1 MATLEERIQ
10 NLTQDINPS
19 SGRMSD
25 EEVRRIRQN
34 DPMAARFGS
43 ADTGFYTDQP
53 KDFTNEEKVY
63 NTLVELQRNAQTP
76 EESEKLLQMISQRNK
91 TLLNGVPDPMM
102 SGVDTNPMQPLV
114 EMGFGE
120 QVDII
125 LGNPADSDI
134 SRQAQQQII
143 NEMGTGMDIDSFLME
158 VNNLAPKGAMTNIDA
173 EGMQRLM
180 SAGRDGDTAIG
191 HLTEGEVVIPAP
203 VLEANPQA
211 ANMLEQ
217 TMTQMGIDPRTRV
230 VDSTGE
236 IGGIASINPET
247 GFQEFGFLSDVWKKA
262 KKVVKAVAPI
272 AVNFIPGVGPLAK
285 AALTAGIGK
294 ASGLSTK
301 EALLGG
307 ALSYGGS
314 KLFGGTPAAGSAGKA
329 STGNIFSR
337 VGEYIMPGKDGIGLL
352 GNLGKS
358 ASGAYEYVMP
368 GKDNVGLFGNV
379 KSGIGSLF
387 GGGQQPTLEEIGA
400 TDPSTQ
406 VRIDRLRSEGMSDG
420 QIMQNLQASGM
431 VPQTGENFLSS
442 LMGPTQGSVSDYDP
456 TTGRGQSRL
465 GLIEDFIKGGSKK
478 ATESIFGG
486 GDDTSSGGMGM
497 MGKLGIAGLAGLI
510 GKLAYEEA
518 KDQKGVPLTPL
529 TQMDQ
534 LGRYNIEAEIAR
546 RTGAEAPSRVE
557 FGLNPE
563 GMPALSGGRPT
574 VAEGMVYQ
582 PPEKRMMAQGGIM
595 NLNGGGSTGF
605 AERMEVA
612 DKLIDSLIPT
622 RKETGAAIN
631 EDERNL
637 LNRYSIDRAVEAV
650 PFVPNFIENLVQSD
664 KYKDFESATMDFITP
679 ALRHESGAAIT
690 YDEINAMKKSLIP
703 MPGDREEVIEA
714 KSMARKNIINK
725 MRSMNSDTQEP
736 NKTKVFAPQRR
747 YDGGIMNL
755 NMGGMPR
762 YNYGGGVQ
770 YFNQGGAVAMA
781 EGGDMDATINIEN
794 FPVKDGQ
801 IDGPGTETSDDI
813 PAMLSDGEF
822 VMTAKAVK
830 GAGAFN
836 INDNN
841 GILTLTPNG
850 DPSRDSGTRVMYKLM
865 EHFGK
870 VA

>member
-10 NLTQDINPS
+10 NLTQDIRPTM
-19 SGRMSD
+19 GAGVMSD
-25 EEVRRIRQN
+25 RE
-34 DPMAARFGS
+34 
-43 ADTGFYTDQP
+43 ADM
-53 KDFTNEEKVY
+53 VM
-63 NTLVELQRNAQTP
+63 NAMP
-76 EESEKLLQMISQRNK
+76 S
-91 TLLNGVPDPMM
+91 
-102 SGVDTNPMQPLV
+102 NPMQPLV

-285 AALTAGIGK
+285 QLLPQESGK

-301 EALLGG
+301 DALLGG

-387 GGGQQPTLEEIGA
+387 GGGQQPT
-400 TDPSTQ
+400 S
-406 VRIDRLRSEGMSDG
+406 DRNRK
-420 QIMQNLQASGM
+420 
-431 VPQTGENFLSS
+431 
-442 LMGPTQGSVSDYDP
+442 YDP
-456 TTGRGQSRL
+456 
-465 GLIEDFIKGGSKK
+465 
-478 ATESIFGG
+478 
-486 GDDTSSGGMGM
+486 
-497 MGKLGIAGLAGLI
+497 
-510 GKLAYEEA
+510 
-518 KDQKGVPLTPL
+518 V
-529 TQMDQ
+529 
-534 LGRYNIEAEIAR
+534 N
-546 RTGAEAPSRVE
+546 
-557 FGLNPE
+557 
-563 GMPALSGGRPT
+563 
-574 VAEGMVYQ
+574 
-582 PPEKRMMAQGGIM
+582 
-595 NLNGGGSTGF
+595 
-605 AERMEVA
+605 
-612 DKLIDSLIPT
+612 
-622 RKETGAAIN
+622 
-631 EDERNL
+631 
-637 LNRYSIDRAVEAV
+637 
-650 PFVPNFIENLVQSD
+650 
-664 KYKDFESATMDFITP
+664 
-679 ALRHESGAAIT
+679 
-690 YDEINAMKKSLIP
+690 
-703 MPGDREEVIEA
+703 
-714 KSMARKNIINK
+714 
-725 MRSMNSDTQEP
+725 
-736 NKTKVFAPQRR
+736 
-747 YDGGIMNL
+747 
-755 NMGGMPR
+755 
-762 YNYGGGVQ
+762 
-770 YFNQGGAVAMA
+770 
-781 EGGDMDATINIEN
+781 
-794 FPVKDGQ
+794 
-801 IDGPGTETSDDI
+801 
-813 PAMLSDGEF
+813 
-822 VMTAKAVK
+822 
-830 GAGAFN
+830 
-836 INDNN
+836 
-841 GILTLTPNG
+841 
-850 DPSRDSGTRVMYKLM
+850 TRV
-865 EHFGK
+865 
-870 VA
+870 

>member
-10 NLTQDINPS
+10 NLTQDINPMGAMSDMDRKIAMNAMPRQQSATIMDMVGKTNGDISNREMEMFRNAMPTNSLAPSVSTLDQKRLEQAFKEIQSLAGVLTNKEQDMLSQANDPITLLTTLRDIKQNLRS
-19 SGRMSD
+19 SGRLMSD
-25 EEVRRIRQN
+25 
-34 DPMAARFGS
+34 
-43 ADTGFYTDQP
+43 TD
-53 KDFTNEEKVY
+53 KEIAM
-63 NTLVELQRNAQTP
+63 NAMP
-76 EESEKLLQMISQRNK
+76 S
-91 TLLNGVPDPMM
+91 
-102 SGVDTNPMQPLV
+102 NPMQPLV

-158 VNNLAPKGAMTNIDA
+158 VNNLAPKGAMSNIDA
-173 EGMQRLM
+173 EVMQRLM

-301 EALLGG
+301 DALLGG

-387 GGGQQPTLEEIGA
+387 GGGQQLPEIEALPDGSYSVDGKIMGYSEMIDA
-400 TDPSTQ
+400 GLMDRSGNL
-406 VRIDRLRSEGMSDG
+406 VRSPYANLSNNEG
-420 QIMQNLQASGM
+420 
-431 VPQTGENFLSS
+431 NFLSS
-442 LMGPTQGSVSDYDP
+442 LMGPSQGSVLDYDP
-456 TTGRGQSRL
+456 ATGSGQSRL

-518 KDQKGVPLTPL
+518 KNQKGVPLTPL

-534 LGRYNIEAEIAR
+534 LGRYNIAAEMAR
-546 RTGAEAPSRVE
+546 QAGEGSPSRVE
-557 FGLNPE
+557 YGLNPE
-563 GMPALSGGRPT
+563 GMPALSGGSP
-574 VAEGMVYQ
+574 
-582 PPEKRMMAQGGIM
+582 RM
-595 NLNGGGSTGF
+595 
-605 AERMEVA
+605 
-612 DKLIDSLIPT
+612 
-622 RKETGAAIN
+622 AA
-631 EDERNL
+631 
-637 LNRYSIDRAVEAV
+637 Y
-650 PFVPNFIENLVQSD
+650 
-664 KYKDFESATMDFITP
+664 
-679 ALRHESGAAIT
+679 
-690 YDEINAMKKSLIP
+690 
-703 MPGDREEVIEA
+703 
-714 KSMARKNIINK
+714 
-725 MRSMNSDTQEP
+725 
-736 NKTKVFAPQRR
+736 
-747 YDGGIMNL
+747 GGIMNL

-770 YFNQGGAVAMA
+770 YFNQGGTVAMA
-781 EGGDMDATINIEN
+781 EGGDMDATINIEE
-794 FPVKDGQ
+794 FPAKDGQ
-801 IDGPGTETSDDI
+801 IDGPGTEVSDDI

-830 GAGAFN
+830 GAGSFN

>member
-1 MATLEERIQ
+1 MATLEERLQ
-10 NLTQDINPS
+10 NLTQDINPM
-19 SGRMSD
+19 GAMSD
-25 EEVRRIRQN
+25 MDREIDMNAMPRQQ
-34 DPMAARFGS
+34 S
-43 ADTGFYTDQP
+43 ATIMDMVG
-53 KDFTNEEKVY
+53 KTNGAISNREMEMF
-63 NTLVELQRNAQTP
+63 RNASPSMGT
-76 EESEKLLQMISQRNK
+76 SGGGMGAISDRE
-91 TLLNGVPDPMM
+91 MEIFR
-102 SGVDTNPMQPLV
+102 DTMPSNPMQPLV

-173 EGMQRLM
+173 EGINELM
-180 SAGRDGDTAIG
+180 RFAVKQKVDQSGNPLLKLGVETGRMNDTTLG
-191 HLTEGEVVIPAP
+191 HLSEGEAVIPAE

-211 ANMLEQ
+211 AQSLDQ
-217 TMTQMGIDPRTRV
+217 TMTEMGINPDSRI
-230 VDSTGE
+230 VDTTGQ
-236 IGGIASINPET
+236 INGIASINPET
-247 GFQEFGFLSDVWKKA
+247 GLQEFGIGSSFQKFRRKVLKPVA
-262 KKVVKAVAPI
+262 KIAAVVPGPWQAPAIIYNKLESGYNI
-272 AVNFIPGVGPLAK
+272 ASGKG
-285 AALTAGIGK
+285 GIGDLMTVMAGGTQK
-294 ASGLSTK
+294 VGG
-301 EALLGG
+301 EGG
-307 ALSYGGS
+307 AWDRIKSGDFAKEG
-314 KLFGGTPAAGSAGKA
+314 GGTGFFDSAGKA
-329 STGNIFSR
+329 FKGIGSVDGKFNPLQYGKNIASTYRDDQLGGYF
-337 VGEYIMPGKDGIGLL
+337 GLL
-352 GNLGKS
+352 G
-358 ASGAYEYVMP
+358 
-368 GKDNVGLFGNV
+368 
-379 KSGIGSLF
+379 
-387 GGGQQPTLEEIGA
+387 GGEQPLPEEIQYDPVNQGYINTKTGMPVSDEEIKA
-400 TDPSTQ
+400 LQGGSFIGGTKTPSFIKGIEDTLKGQTDPS
-406 VRIDRLRSEGMSDG
+406 S
-420 QIMQNLQASGM
+420 
-431 VPQTGENFLSS
+431 SS
-442 LMGPTQGSVSDYDP
+442 LFANNDQ
-456 TTGRGQSRL
+456 
-465 GLIEDFIKGGSKK
+465 
-478 ATESIFGG
+478 
-486 GDDTSSGGMGM
+486 GGMGM

-518 KDQKGVPLTPL
+518 KNQKGVPLTPL

-563 GMPALSGGRPT
+563 GMPALSGGSP
-574 VAEGMVYQ
+574 
-582 PPEKRMMAQGGIM
+582 RMAAYGGIM

-770 YFNQGGAVAMA
+770 YFNQGGTVAMA

-801 IDGPGTETSDDI
+801 IDGPGTEVSDDI

-830 GAGAFN
+830 GAGSFN

>member
-91 TLLNGVPDPMM
+91 TLLSGVPDPMM

-158 VNNLAPKGAMTNIDA
+158 VNNLAPKGAMSNIDA
-173 EGMQRLM
+173 EVMQRLM

-301 EALLGG
+301 DALLGG

-379 KSGIGSLF
+379 KSGIGNLFNSTPESDIIKYDPVNQGYVNIQTGMPATASEIASLTSQSGLGRIEDLF
-387 GGGQQPTLEEIGA
+387 KTVTGDDGMTRTQELQLAGYTPEQIEQLKANGTFNA
-400 TDPSTQ
+400 VVSQ
-406 VRIDRLRSEGMSDG
+406 VRDQNQG
-420 QIMQNLQASGM
+420 Q
-431 VPQTGENFLSS
+431 
-442 LMGPTQGSVSDYDP
+442 
-456 TTGRGQSRL
+456 GRGAVGAIQNAL
-465 GLIEDFIKGGSKK
+465 
-478 ATESIFGG
+478 TGG

-518 KDQKGVPLTPL
+518 KNQKGVPLTPL

-534 LGRYNIEAEIAR
+534 LGRYNIAAEMAR
-546 RTGAEAPSRVE
+546 QAGEGSPSRVE
-557 FGLNPE
+557 YGLNPE

-574 VAEGMVYQ
+574 VSEGY
-582 PPEKRMMAQGGIM
+582 GI
-595 NLNGGGSTGF
+595 S
-605 AERMEVA
+605 A
-612 DKLIDSLIPT
+612 T
-622 RKETGAAIN
+622 RKKNDGS
-631 EDERNL
+631 RWH
-637 LNRYSIDRAVEAV
+637 
-650 PFVPNFIENLVQSD
+650 
-664 KYKDFESATMDFITP
+664 
-679 ALRHESGAAIT
+679 HE
-690 YDEINAMKKSLIP
+690 P
-703 MPGDREEVIEA
+703 
-714 KSMARKNIINK
+714 
-725 MRSMNSDTQEP
+725 
-736 NKTKVFAPQRR
+736 
-747 YDGGIMNL
+747 
-755 NMGGMPR
+755 
-762 YNYGGGVQ
+762 
-770 YFNQGGAVAMA
+770 
-781 EGGDMDATINIEN
+781 
-794 FPVKDGQ
+794 
-801 IDGPGTETSDDI
+801 
-813 PAMLSDGEF
+813 
-822 VMTAKAVK
+822 
-830 GAGAFN
+830 
-836 INDNN
+836 
-841 GILTLTPNG
+841 
-850 DPSRDSGTRVMYKLM
+850 
-865 EHFGK
+865 
-870 VA
+870 

>member
-10 NLTQDINPS
+10 NLTQDIRPTM
-19 SGRMSD
+19 GAGVMSD
-25 EEVRRIRQN
+25 QDAERL
-34 DPMAARFGS
+34 M
-43 ADTGFYTDQP
+43 
-53 KDFTNEEKVY
+53 
-63 NTLVELQRNAQTP
+63 NAMP
-76 EESEKLLQMISQRNK
+76 ETVKRNK
-91 TLLNGVPDPMM
+91 SLLSGVPDPMM
-102 SGVDTNPMQPLV
+102 SGVDTSIMQPLV
-114 EMGFGE
+114 EMGFE
-120 QVDII
+120 QQVRVI
-125 LGNPADSDI
+125 LSTPQNSPESI
-134 SRQAQQQII
+134 QAQQEII
-143 NEMGTGMDIDSFLME
+143 NEMGTGMDIDAFVQTIRE
-158 VNNLAPKGAMTNIDA
+158 VAPPAIQEELLRDRMQPVSAMSNVDA
-173 EGMQRLM
+173 EVMQRLM

-301 EALLGG
+301 DALLGG

-337 VGEYIMPGKDGIGLL
+337 AKDYVFKGSDGIGLL

-358 ASGAYEYVMP
+358 AYNAYDYVMP
-368 GKDNVGLFGNV
+368 GSDGVGLFGNV

-387 GGGQQPTLEEIGA
+387 GGGQPEFEMLPDGTYKEIASGDVFGIEELRQAGK
-400 TDPSTQ
+400 
-406 VRIDRLRSEGMSDG
+406 IDRAGNLVNSPVANAFSDQSNLGRIEDLFKTVTGDDGMTRTEELVSAGYSPEDIEVAKANGTFNALVAKARSEGKVVSNRG
-420 QIMQNLQASGM
+420 AVGAIQNAL
-431 VPQTGENFLSS
+431 T
-442 LMGPTQGSVSDYDP
+442 
-456 TTGRGQSRL
+456 
-465 GLIEDFIKGGSKK
+465 
-478 ATESIFGG
+478 GG
-486 GDDTSSGGMGM
+486 GDSTTSGGMGM

-518 KDQKGVPLTPL
+518 KNQKGVPLTPL

-534 LGRYNIEAEIAR
+534 LGRYNIAAEMAR
-546 RTGAEAPSRVE
+546 QAGEGSPSRVE
-557 FGLNPE
+557 YGLNPE
-563 GMPALSGGRPT
+563 GMPALSGGSP
-574 VAEGMVYQ
+574 
-582 PPEKRMMAQGGIM
+582 RM
-595 NLNGGGSTGF
+595 
-605 AERMEVA
+605 
-612 DKLIDSLIPT
+612 
-622 RKETGAAIN
+622 AA
-631 EDERNL
+631 
-637 LNRYSIDRAVEAV
+637 Y
-650 PFVPNFIENLVQSD
+650 
-664 KYKDFESATMDFITP
+664 
-679 ALRHESGAAIT
+679 
-690 YDEINAMKKSLIP
+690 
-703 MPGDREEVIEA
+703 
-714 KSMARKNIINK
+714 
-725 MRSMNSDTQEP
+725 
-736 NKTKVFAPQRR
+736 
-747 YDGGIMNL
+747 GGIMNL
-755 NMGGMPR
+755 NMGGMPRYNYGGEVQYFNQGGMPR

-781 EGGDMDATINIEN
+781 EGGDMDATINIEE
-794 FPVKDGQ
+794 FPAKDGQ
-801 IDGPGTETSDDI
+801 IDGPGTEVSDDI

>member
-10 NLTQDINPS
+10 NLTQDINPM
-19 SGRMSD
+19 GAMSD
-25 EEVRRIRQN
+25 MDAERLMIIQQPQEFISNPKGQSTKLRMEAMLRL
-34 DPMAARFGS
+34 PKGS
-43 ADTGFYTDQP
+43 LSDSDA
-53 KDFTNEEKVY
+53 
-63 NTLVELQRNAQTP
+63 LRM
-76 EESEKLLQMISQRNK
+76 LQMMGGELNTQALPSVYQTLKSLVGDSRNE
-91 TLLNGVPDPMM
+91 TVG
-102 SGVDTNPMQPLV
+102 SGVMSDRDAQRVMQALGGNNNTMPIGSGVMSDREMERLMNAMPRRETMGSGVMSDREADVVMNAMPSNPMQPLV

-158 VNNLAPKGAMTNIDA
+158 VNNLAPKGAMSNVDA
-173 EGMQRLM
+173 EVMQRLM

-301 EALLGG
+301 DALLGG

-314 KLFGGTPAAGSAGKA
+314 KLFGGTPAAGAAGKTA
-329 STGNIFSR
+329 TSTGGNIFSR
-337 VGEYIMPGKDGIGLL
+337 AGEFLTKGKDGVGLI
-352 GNLGKS
+352 GNLGKGLGS
-358 ASGAYEYVMP
+358 MKEYVFK
-368 GKDNVGLFGNV
+368 GQDGVGLFGNV

-387 GGGQQPTLEEIGA
+387 GGGQQPYTDAEIGSMLE
-400 TDPSTQ
+400 TMDPSMVEQAVNQRNLLISQGSQSNLGRIEDLFKTVTGDDGMTRTQELQLAGYTPEQIEQLKANGTFNAVVSQ
-406 VRIDRLRSEGMSDG
+406 VRDQNQG
-420 QIMQNLQASGM
+420 Q
-431 VPQTGENFLSS
+431 
-442 LMGPTQGSVSDYDP
+442 
-456 TTGRGQSRL
+456 GRGAVGAIQNAL
-465 GLIEDFIKGGSKK
+465 
-478 ATESIFGG
+478 TGG

-518 KDQKGVPLTPL
+518 KNQKGVPLTPL

-563 GMPALSGGRPT
+563 VMPALSGGSPR
-574 VAEGMVYQ
+574 
-582 PPEKRMMAQGGIM
+582 
-595 NLNGGGSTGF
+595 N
-605 AERMEVA
+605 
-612 DKLIDSLIPT
+612 
-622 RKETGAAIN
+622 AA
-631 EDERNL
+631 
-637 LNRYSIDRAVEAV
+637 Y
-650 PFVPNFIENLVQSD
+650 
-664 KYKDFESATMDFITP
+664 
-679 ALRHESGAAIT
+679 
-690 YDEINAMKKSLIP
+690 
-703 MPGDREEVIEA
+703 
-714 KSMARKNIINK
+714 
-725 MRSMNSDTQEP
+725 
-736 NKTKVFAPQRR
+736 
-747 YDGGIMNL
+747 GGIMNL
-755 NMGGMPR
+755 NMGGMPRYNYGGGVQYFNQGGMPR

-781 EGGDMDATINIEN
+781 EGGDMDATINIEE
-794 FPVKDGQ
+794 FPAKDGQ
-801 IDGPGTETSDDI
+801 IDGPGTEVSDDI

>member
-1 MATLEERIQ
+1 VALS
-10 NLTQDINPS
+10 DIDDDMVMNAMPS
-19 SGRMSD
+19 
-25 EEVRRIRQN
+25 
-34 DPMAARFGS
+34 
-43 ADTGFYTDQP
+43 
-53 KDFTNEEKVY
+53 
-63 NTLVELQRNAQTP
+63 
-76 EESEKLLQMISQRNK
+76 
-91 TLLNGVPDPMM
+91 
-102 SGVDTNPMQPLV
+102 NPMQPLV

-301 EALLGG
+301 DALLGG

-314 KLFGGTPAAGSAGKA
+314 KLFGGTPAAGKA

-337 VGEYIMPGKDGIGLL
+337 AKDYVFKGSDGIGLL

-358 ASGAYEYVMP
+358 AYNAYDYVMP
-368 GKDNVGLFGNV
+368 GSDGVGLFGNV

-387 GGGQQPTLEEIGA
+387 GGGQPEFEMLPDGTYKEIASGDVFGIEELRQAGK
-400 TDPSTQ
+400 
-406 VRIDRLRSEGMSDG
+406 IDRAGNLVNSPVANAFSDQSNLGRIEDLFKTVTGDDGMTRTEELVSAGYSPEDIEAAKANGTFNALVAKARSEGKVVSNRG
-420 QIMQNLQASGM
+420 AVGAIQNAL
-431 VPQTGENFLSS
+431 T
-442 LMGPTQGSVSDYDP
+442 
-456 TTGRGQSRL
+456 
-465 GLIEDFIKGGSKK
+465 
-478 ATESIFGG
+478 GG
-486 GDDTSSGGMGM
+486 GDSTTSGGMGM

-563 GMPALSGGRPT
+563 GMPALSGGSP
-574 VAEGMVYQ
+574 
-582 PPEKRMMAQGGIM
+582 RM
-595 NLNGGGSTGF
+595 
-605 AERMEVA
+605 
-612 DKLIDSLIPT
+612 
-622 RKETGAAIN
+622 AA
-631 EDERNL
+631 
-637 LNRYSIDRAVEAV
+637 Y
-650 PFVPNFIENLVQSD
+650 
-664 KYKDFESATMDFITP
+664 
-679 ALRHESGAAIT
+679 
-690 YDEINAMKKSLIP
+690 
-703 MPGDREEVIEA
+703 
-714 KSMARKNIINK
+714 
-725 MRSMNSDTQEP
+725 
-736 NKTKVFAPQRR
+736 
-747 YDGGIMNL
+747 GGIMNL

-781 EGGDMDATINIEN
+781 EGGDMDATINIEE
-794 FPVKDGQ
+794 FPAKDGQ
-801 IDGPGTETSDDI
+801 IDGPGTEVSDDI

>member
-10 NLTQDINPS
+10 NLTQDINPM
-19 SGRMSD
+19 GAMSD
-25 EEVRRIRQN
+25 MDREIAMNAMPRQQ
-34 DPMAARFGS
+34 S
-43 ADTGFYTDQP
+43 ATIMDMVGKTKG
-53 KDFTNEEKVY
+53 
-63 NTLVELQRNAQTP
+63 A
-76 EESEKLLQMISQRNK
+76 ISNREMEIFRDA
-91 TLLNGVPDPMM
+91 VP
-102 SGVDTNPMQPLV
+102 SNPMQPLV

-120 QVDII
+120 QVDVI

-301 EALLGG
+301 DALLGG

-314 KLFGGTPAAGSAGKA
+314 KLFGGTPKA
-329 STGNIFSR
+329 TSTGGGFFTGGGS
-337 VGEYIMPGKDGIGLL
+337 DGIGRF
-352 GNLGKS
+352 GK
-358 ASGAYEYVMP
+358 
-368 GKDNVGLFGNV
+368 VGDFFGGV
-379 KSGIGSLF
+379 KKGIGSLF
-387 GGGQQPTLEEIGA
+387 GGGQQPYTDAEIGSMLE
-400 TDPSTQ
+400 TMDPSMVEQAVNQRNLLISQGSQSGLGRIEDLFKTVTGDDGMTRTQELQLAGYTPEQIEQLKANGTFNAVVSQ
-406 VRIDRLRSEGMSDG
+406 VRDQG
-420 QIMQNLQASGM
+420 QGQ
-431 VPQTGENFLSS
+431 
-442 LMGPTQGSVSDYDP
+442 
-456 TTGRGQSRL
+456 GRGAVGAIQNAL
-465 GLIEDFIKGGSKK
+465 
-478 ATESIFGG
+478 TGG
-486 GDDTSSGGMGM
+486 GDGTSSGGMGM

-510 GKLAYEEA
+510 GKLAYDEA

-563 GMPALSGGRPT
+563 GMPALSGGSP
-574 VAEGMVYQ
+574 
-582 PPEKRMMAQGGIM
+582 RM
-595 NLNGGGSTGF
+595 
-605 AERMEVA
+605 
-612 DKLIDSLIPT
+612 
-622 RKETGAAIN
+622 AA
-631 EDERNL
+631 
-637 LNRYSIDRAVEAV
+637 Y
-650 PFVPNFIENLVQSD
+650 
-664 KYKDFESATMDFITP
+664 
-679 ALRHESGAAIT
+679 
-690 YDEINAMKKSLIP
+690 
-703 MPGDREEVIEA
+703 
-714 KSMARKNIINK
+714 
-725 MRSMNSDTQEP
+725 
-736 NKTKVFAPQRR
+736 
-747 YDGGIMNL
+747 GGIMNL

-770 YFNQGGAVAMA
+770 YFNQGGTVAMA

-830 GAGAFN
+830 GAGSFN

>member
-1 MATLEERIQ
+1 MATLEERLQ
-10 NLTQDINPS
+10 NLTQDIRPTM
-19 SGRMSD
+19 GAGVMSD
-25 EEVRRIRQN
+25 RE
-34 DPMAARFGS
+34 
-43 ADTGFYTDQP
+43 ADM
-53 KDFTNEEKVY
+53 VM
-63 NTLVELQRNAQTP
+63 NAMP
-76 EESEKLLQMISQRNK
+76 S
-91 TLLNGVPDPMM
+91 
-102 SGVDTNPMQPLV
+102 NPMQPLV

-158 VNNLAPKGAMTNIDA
+158 VNNLAPKGAMSNVDA
-173 EGMQRLM
+173 EGIQRLM

-301 EALLGG
+301 DALLGG

-314 KLFGGTPAAGSAGKA
+314 KLFGGTPKA
-329 STGNIFSR
+329 TSTGGGFFTGGGS
-337 VGEYIMPGKDGIGLL
+337 DGIGRF
-352 GNLGKS
+352 GK
-358 ASGAYEYVMP
+358 
-368 GKDNVGLFGNV
+368 VGDFFGGV
-379 KSGIGSLF
+379 KKGIGSLF
-387 GGGQQPTLEEIGA
+387 GGGQQPYTDAEIGSMLE
-400 TDPSTQ
+400 TMDPSMVEQAVNQRNLLISQGSQSGLGRIEDLFKTVTGDDGMTRTQELQLAGYTPEQIEQLKANGTFNAVVSQ
-406 VRIDRLRSEGMSDG
+406 VRDQNQG
-420 QIMQNLQASGM
+420 Q
-431 VPQTGENFLSS
+431 
-442 LMGPTQGSVSDYDP
+442 
-456 TTGRGQSRL
+456 GRGAVGAIQNAL
-465 GLIEDFIKGGSKK
+465 
-478 ATESIFGG
+478 TGG

-518 KDQKGVPLTPL
+518 KNQKGVPLTPL

-534 LGRYNIEAEIAR
+534 LGRYNIAAEMAR
-546 RTGAEAPSRVE
+546 QAGEGSPSRVE
-557 FGLNPE
+557 YGLNPE
-563 GMPALSGGRPT
+563 GMPALSGGSP
-574 VAEGMVYQ
+574 
-582 PPEKRMMAQGGIM
+582 RM
-595 NLNGGGSTGF
+595 
-605 AERMEVA
+605 
-612 DKLIDSLIPT
+612 
-622 RKETGAAIN
+622 AA
-631 EDERNL
+631 
-637 LNRYSIDRAVEAV
+637 Y
-650 PFVPNFIENLVQSD
+650 
-664 KYKDFESATMDFITP
+664 
-679 ALRHESGAAIT
+679 
-690 YDEINAMKKSLIP
+690 
-703 MPGDREEVIEA
+703 
-714 KSMARKNIINK
+714 
-725 MRSMNSDTQEP
+725 
-736 NKTKVFAPQRR
+736 
-747 YDGGIMNL
+747 GGIMNL

-770 YFNQGGAVAMA
+770 YFNQGGTVAMA
-781 EGGDMDATINIEN
+781 EGGDMEIEINIED
-794 FPVKDGQ
+794 FPAKDGQ
-801 IDGPGTETSDDI
+801 IDGPGTEVSDDI

-830 GAGAFN
+830 GAGSFN

>member
-1 MATLEERIQ
+1 MEHI
-10 NLTQDINPS
+10 
-19 SGRMSD
+19 
-25 EEVRRIRQN
+25 
-34 DPMAARFGS
+34 
-43 ADTGFYTDQP
+43 
-53 KDFTNEEKVY
+53 K
-63 NTLVELQRNAQTP
+63 QRNGKLETLLP
-76 EESEKLLQMISQRNK
+76 ETVKRNK
-91 TLLNGVPDPMM
+91 SLLSGVPDPMM
-102 SGVDTNPMQPLV
+102 SGVDTSIMQPLV
-114 EMGFGE
+114 EMGFE
-120 QVDII
+120 QQVRVI
-125 LGNPADSDI
+125 LSTPQNSPESI
-134 SRQAQQQII
+134 QAQQEII
-143 NEMGTGMDIDSFLME
+143 NEMGTGMDIDAFVQTVRE
-158 VNNLAPKGAMTNIDA
+158 VAPPAVQEELLRDRMQPVGAMSNVDA
-173 EGMQRLM
+173 EVMQRLM

-314 KLFGGTPAAGSAGKA
+314 KLFGGTPKA
-329 STGNIFSR
+329 TSTGGGFFTGGGS
-337 VGEYIMPGKDGIGLL
+337 DGIGRF
-352 GNLGKS
+352 GK
-358 ASGAYEYVMP
+358 
-368 GKDNVGLFGNV
+368 VGDFFGGV
-379 KSGIGSLF
+379 KKGIGSLF
-387 GGGQQPTLEEIGA
+387 GGGQQPYTDAEIGSMLE
-400 TDPSTQ
+400 TMDPSMVEQAVNQRNLLISQGSQSNLGRIEDLFKTVTGDDGMTRTQELQLAGYTPEQIEQLKANGTFNAVVSQ
-406 VRIDRLRSEGMSDG
+406 VRDQNQG
-420 QIMQNLQASGM
+420 Q
-431 VPQTGENFLSS
+431 
-442 LMGPTQGSVSDYDP
+442 
-456 TTGRGQSRL
+456 GRGAVGAIQNAL
-465 GLIEDFIKGGSKK
+465 
-478 ATESIFGG
+478 TGG

-510 GKLAYEEA
+510 GKLAYDEA
-518 KDQKGVPLTPL
+518 KNQKGVPLTPL

-563 GMPALSGGRPT
+563 GMPALSGGSP
-574 VAEGMVYQ
+574 
-582 PPEKRMMAQGGIM
+582 RM
-595 NLNGGGSTGF
+595 
-605 AERMEVA
+605 
-612 DKLIDSLIPT
+612 
-622 RKETGAAIN
+622 AA
-631 EDERNL
+631 
-637 LNRYSIDRAVEAV
+637 Y
-650 PFVPNFIENLVQSD
+650 
-664 KYKDFESATMDFITP
+664 
-679 ALRHESGAAIT
+679 
-690 YDEINAMKKSLIP
+690 
-703 MPGDREEVIEA
+703 
-714 KSMARKNIINK
+714 
-725 MRSMNSDTQEP
+725 
-736 NKTKVFAPQRR
+736 
-747 YDGGIMNL
+747 GGIMNL
-755 NMGGMPR
+755 NMGGMPRYNYGGEVQYFNQGGMPR

-781 EGGDMDATINIEN
+781 EGGDMDATINIEE
-794 FPVKDGQ
+794 FPAKDGQ
-801 IDGPGTETSDDI
+801 IDGPGTEVSDDI

>member
-1 MATLEERIQ
+1 MPIG
-10 NLTQDINPS
+10 
-19 SGRMSD
+19 SGVMSD
-25 EEVRRIRQN
+25 REMERLMNAMPRRET
-34 DPMAARFGS
+34 MG
-43 ADTGFYTDQP
+43 
-53 KDFTNEEKVY
+53 
-63 NTLVELQRNAQTP
+63 
-76 EESEKLLQMISQRNK
+76 
-91 TLLNGVPDPMM
+91 
-102 SGVDTNPMQPLV
+102 SGVMSDREADMVMNAMPSNPMQPLV

-301 EALLGG
+301 DALLGG

-314 KLFGGTPAAGSAGKA
+314 KLFGGTPAAGAAGKTA
-329 STGNIFSR
+329 TSTGGNIFSR
-337 VGEYIMPGKDGIGLL
+337 AGEFLTKGKDGVGLI
-352 GNLGKS
+352 GNLGKGLGS
-358 ASGAYEYVMP
+358 MKEYVFK
-368 GKDNVGLFGNV
+368 GQDGVGLFGNV

-387 GGGQQPTLEEIGA
+387 GGGQQPYTDAEIGSMLE
-400 TDPSTQ
+400 TMDPSMVEQAVNQRNLLISQGSQSNLGRIEDLFKTVTGDDGMTRTQELQLAGYTPEQIEQLKANGTFNAVVSQ
-406 VRIDRLRSEGMSDG
+406 VRDQNQG
-420 QIMQNLQASGM
+420 Q
-431 VPQTGENFLSS
+431 
-442 LMGPTQGSVSDYDP
+442 
-456 TTGRGQSRL
+456 GRGAVGAIQNAL
-465 GLIEDFIKGGSKK
+465 
-478 ATESIFGG
+478 TGG

-563 GMPALSGGRPT
+563 GMPALSGGSP
-574 VAEGMVYQ
+574 
-582 PPEKRMMAQGGIM
+582 RM
-595 NLNGGGSTGF
+595 
-605 AERMEVA
+605 
-612 DKLIDSLIPT
+612 
-622 RKETGAAIN
+622 AA
-631 EDERNL
+631 
-637 LNRYSIDRAVEAV
+637 Y
-650 PFVPNFIENLVQSD
+650 
-664 KYKDFESATMDFITP
+664 
-679 ALRHESGAAIT
+679 
-690 YDEINAMKKSLIP
+690 
-703 MPGDREEVIEA
+703 
-714 KSMARKNIINK
+714 
-725 MRSMNSDTQEP
+725 
-736 NKTKVFAPQRR
+736 
-747 YDGGIMNL
+747 GGIMNL

-770 YFNQGGAVAMA
+770 YFNQGGTVAMA

>member
-1 MATLEERIQ
+1 MATLEERLQ

-19 SGRMSD
+19 SRRMSD

-91 TLLNGVPDPMM
+91 TLLSGVPDPMM
-102 SGVDTNPMQPLV
+102 SGVDTSIMQPLV
-114 EMGFGE
+114 EMGFE
-120 QVDII
+120 KQVRVI
-125 LGNPADSDI
+125 LSTPQNSPESI
-134 SRQAQQQII
+134 EAQHQII
-143 NEMGTGMDIDSFLME
+143 NEMGTGMDIDAFVQTIRE
-158 VNNLAPKGAMTNIDA
+158 VAPPAIQEELLRDRMQPVGAMSNVDA
-173 EGMQRLM
+173 EVMQRLM

-301 EALLGG
+301 DALLGG

-387 GGGQQPTLEEIGA
+387 GGGQQPYTDAEIGSMLE
-400 TDPSTQ
+400 TMDPSMVEQAVNQRNLLISQGSQSNLGRIEDLFKTVTGDDGMTRTQELQLAGYTPEQIEQLKANGTFNAVVSQ
-406 VRIDRLRSEGMSDG
+406 VRDQNQG
-420 QIMQNLQASGM
+420 Q
-431 VPQTGENFLSS
+431 
-442 LMGPTQGSVSDYDP
+442 
-456 TTGRGQSRL
+456 GRGAVGAIQNAL
-465 GLIEDFIKGGSKK
+465 
-478 ATESIFGG
+478 TGG
-486 GDDTSSGGMGM
+486 GDSTTSGGMGM

-534 LGRYNIEAEIAR
+534 LGRYNIAAEMAR
-546 RTGAEAPSRVE
+546 QAGEGSPSRVE
-557 FGLNPE
+557 YGLNPE

-574 VAEGMVYQ
+574 VSEAMVYQ
-582 PPEKRMMAQGGIM
+582 PPEKRMMAQ
-595 NLNGGGSTGF
+595 
-605 AERMEVA
+605 
-612 DKLIDSLIPT
+612 
-622 RKETGAAIN
+622 
-631 EDERNL
+631 
-637 LNRYSIDRAVEAV
+637 
-650 PFVPNFIENLVQSD
+650 
-664 KYKDFESATMDFITP
+664 
-679 ALRHESGAAIT
+679 
-690 YDEINAMKKSLIP
+690 
-703 MPGDREEVIEA
+703 
-714 KSMARKNIINK
+714 
-725 MRSMNSDTQEP
+725 
-736 NKTKVFAPQRR
+736 
-747 YDGGIMNL
+747 GGIMNL

-770 YFNQGGAVAMA
+770 YFNQGGTVAMA

>member
-1 MATLEERIQ
+1 
-10 NLTQDINPS
+10 
-19 SGRMSD
+19 
-25 EEVRRIRQN
+25 
-34 DPMAARFGS
+34 
-43 ADTGFYTDQP
+43 
-53 KDFTNEEKVY
+53 
-63 NTLVELQRNAQTP
+63 
-76 EESEKLLQMISQRNK
+76 
-91 TLLNGVPDPMM
+91 
-102 SGVDTNPMQPLV
+102 MQPLV

-158 VNNLAPKGAMTNIDA
+158 VNNLAPKGAMSNIDA

-301 EALLGG
+301 DALLGG

-314 KLFGGTPAAGSAGKA
+314 KLFGGTPKA
-329 STGNIFSR
+329 TSTGGGFFTGGGS
-337 VGEYIMPGKDGIGLL
+337 DGIGRF
-352 GNLGKS
+352 GK
-358 ASGAYEYVMP
+358 
-368 GKDNVGLFGNV
+368 VGDFFGGV
-379 KSGIGSLF
+379 KKGIGSLF
-387 GGGQQPTLEEIGA
+387 GGGQQPYTDAEIGSMLE
-400 TDPSTQ
+400 TMDPSMVEQAVNQRNLLISQGSQSGLGRIEDLFKTVTGDDGMTRTQELQLAGYTPEQIEQLKANGTFNAVVSQ
-406 VRIDRLRSEGMSDG
+406 VRDQNQG
-420 QIMQNLQASGM
+420 Q
-431 VPQTGENFLSS
+431 
-442 LMGPTQGSVSDYDP
+442 
-456 TTGRGQSRL
+456 GRGAVGAIQNAL
-465 GLIEDFIKGGSKK
+465 
-478 ATESIFGG
+478 TGG

-563 GMPALSGGRPT
+563 GMPALSGGSP
-574 VAEGMVYQ
+574 
-582 PPEKRMMAQGGIM
+582 RMAAQGGIM
-595 NLNGGGSTGF
+595 NLS
-605 AERMEVA
+605 
-612 DKLIDSLIPT
+612 
-622 RKETGAAIN
+622 
-631 EDERNL
+631 
-637 LNRYSIDRAVEAV
+637 
-650 PFVPNFIENLVQSD
+650 
-664 KYKDFESATMDFITP
+664 
-679 ALRHESGAAIT
+679 
-690 YDEINAMKKSLIP
+690 
-703 MPGDREEVIEA
+703 
-714 KSMARKNIINK
+714 
-725 MRSMNSDTQEP
+725 
-736 NKTKVFAPQRR
+736 
-747 YDGGIMNL
+747 
-755 NMGGMPR
+755 MGGMPR
-762 YNYGGGVQ
+762 YNFGGGVQ
-770 YFNQGGAVAMA
+770 YFNQGGTVAMA
-781 EGGDMDATINIEN
+781 EGGDMDATINIED

-801 IDGPGTETSDDI
+801 IDGPGTEVSDDI

-836 INDNN
+836 IDDNN

>member
-91 TLLNGVPDPMM
+91 TLLSGVPDPMM

-173 EGMQRLM
+173 EGINELM
-180 SAGRDGDTAIG
+180 RFAVKQKVDQSGNPLLKLGVETGRMNDTTLG
-191 HLTEGEVVIPAP
+191 HLSEGEAVIPAE

-211 ANMLEQ
+211 AQSLDE
-217 TMTQMGIDPRTRV
+217 TMMQMGIDPDSRI
-230 VDSTGE
+230 VDTTGE
-236 IGGIASINPET
+236 ISGIASINPET
-247 GFQEFGFLSDVWKKA
+247 GLQEFGIGSAFQKFRRKVLKPVA
-262 KKVVKAVAPI
+262 KIAAVVPGPWQAPAVIYNKLEAGYNI
-272 AVNFIPGVGPLAK
+272 AKGDG
-285 AALTAGIGK
+285 GIGDLMTVMAGGTQK
-294 ASGLSTK
+294 VGGK
-301 EALLGG
+301 GG
-307 ALSYGGS
+307 AFDRVMSGDFVKEGGGAN
-314 KLFGGTPAAGSAGKA
+314 FFDSAGKA
-329 STGNIFSR
+329 FMDIGSVDGKFNPLQYGKNIASTYR
-337 VGEYIMPGKDGIGLL
+337 DDQVGGYFGLL
-352 GNLGKS
+352 GG
-358 ASGAYEYVMP
+358 GGEQAYEIQP
-368 GKDNVGLFGNV
+368 GDNLTEIARANGTTVEAIMQANGITDPNMIQAGATLKLPGGGGTNPLIKQAGNLLGFGGADDLKEAYGIGTGTQVDKNGNV
-379 KSGIGSLF
+379 I
-387 GGGQQPTLEEIGA
+387 
-400 TDPSTQ
+400 
-406 VRIDRLRSEGMSDG
+406 
-420 QIMQNLQASGM
+420 N
-431 VPQTGENFLSS
+431 TG
-442 LMGPTQGSVSDYDP
+442 
-456 TTGRGQSRL
+456 TT
-465 GLIEDFIKGGSKK
+465 
-478 ATESIFGG
+478 
-486 GDDTSSGGMGM
+486 SGGMGM

-574 VAEGMVYQ
+574 VSEAMVYQ
-582 PPEKRMMAQGGIM
+582 PPEKRMMAGGGIL
-595 NLNGGGSTGF
+595 NLS
-605 AERMEVA
+605 
-612 DKLIDSLIPT
+612 
-622 RKETGAAIN
+622 
-631 EDERNL
+631 
-637 LNRYSIDRAVEAV
+637 
-650 PFVPNFIENLVQSD
+650 
-664 KYKDFESATMDFITP
+664 
-679 ALRHESGAAIT
+679 
-690 YDEINAMKKSLIP
+690 
-703 MPGDREEVIEA
+703 
-714 KSMARKNIINK
+714 
-725 MRSMNSDTQEP
+725 
-736 NKTKVFAPQRR
+736 
-747 YDGGIMNL
+747 
-755 NMGGMPR
+755 MGGMPR
-762 YNYGGGVQ
+762 YNFGGGVQ
-770 YFNQGGAVAMA
+770 YFNQGGTVAMA

-830 GAGAFN
+830 GAGSFN

>member
-1 MATLEERIQ
+1 L
-10 NLTQDINPS
+10 
-19 SGRMSD
+19 
-25 EEVRRIRQN
+25 
-34 DPMAARFGS
+34 
-43 ADTGFYTDQP
+43 
-53 KDFTNEEKVY
+53 
-63 NTLVELQRNAQTP
+63 P
-76 EESEKLLQMISQRNK
+76 ETVKRNK
-91 TLLNGVPDPMM
+91 SLLSGVPDPMM
-102 SGVDTNPMQPLV
+102 SGVDTSIMQPLV
-114 EMGFGE
+114 EMGFE
-120 QVDII
+120 QQVRVI
-125 LGNPADSDI
+125 LSTPQNSPESI
-134 SRQAQQQII
+134 QAQQEII
-143 NEMGTGMDIDSFLME
+143 YEMGTGMDIDAFVQTVRE
-158 VNNLAPKGAMTNIDA
+158 VAPPAVQEELLRDRMQPVGAMSNVDA
-173 EGMQRLM
+173 EVMQRLM

-301 EALLGG
+301 DALLGG

-314 KLFGGTPAAGSAGKA
+314 KLFGGTPAAGAAGKTA
-329 STGNIFSR
+329 TSTGGNIFSR
-337 VGEYIMPGKDGIGLL
+337 AGEFLTKGKDGVGLI
-352 GNLGKS
+352 GNLGKGLGS
-358 ASGAYEYVMP
+358 MKEYVFK
-368 GKDNVGLFGNV
+368 GQDGVGLFGNV

-387 GGGQQPTLEEIGA
+387 GGGQQPYTDAEIGSMLE
-400 TDPSTQ
+400 TMDPSMVEQAVNQRNLLISQGSQSNLGRIEDLFKTVTGDDGMTRTQELQLAGYTPEQIEQLKANGTFNAVVSQ
-406 VRIDRLRSEGMSDG
+406 VRDQNQG
-420 QIMQNLQASGM
+420 Q
-431 VPQTGENFLSS
+431 
-442 LMGPTQGSVSDYDP
+442 
-456 TTGRGQSRL
+456 GRGAVGAIQNAL
-465 GLIEDFIKGGSKK
+465 
-478 ATESIFGG
+478 TGG

-574 VAEGMVYQ
+574 VSEGMVYQ
-582 PPEKRMMAQGGIM
+582 PPEKRMMA
-595 NLNGGGSTGF
+595 
-605 AERMEVA
+605 
-612 DKLIDSLIPT
+612 
-622 RKETGAAIN
+622 
-631 EDERNL
+631 
-637 LNRYSIDRAVEAV
+637 Y
-650 PFVPNFIENLVQSD
+650 
-664 KYKDFESATMDFITP
+664 
-679 ALRHESGAAIT
+679 
-690 YDEINAMKKSLIP
+690 
-703 MPGDREEVIEA
+703 
-714 KSMARKNIINK
+714 
-725 MRSMNSDTQEP
+725 
-736 NKTKVFAPQRR
+736 
-747 YDGGIMNL
+747 GGIMNL
-755 NMGGMPR
+755 NMGGMPRYNYGGGVQYFNQGGMPR

-781 EGGDMDATINIEN
+781 EGGDMDATINIEE
-794 FPVKDGQ
+794 FPAKDGQ
-801 IDGPGTETSDDI
+801 IDGPGTEVSDDI

>member
-1 MATLEERIQ
+1 MATLEERLQ
-10 NLTQDINPS
+10 NLTQDINPM
-19 SGRMSD
+19 GAMSD
-25 EEVRRIRQN
+25 MDREIAMNAMPRQQ
-34 DPMAARFGS
+34 S
-43 ADTGFYTDQP
+43 ATIMDMVG
-53 KDFTNEEKVY
+53 KTNGAISNREMEMF
-63 NTLVELQRNAQTP
+63 RNASPSMGT
-76 EESEKLLQMISQRNK
+76 SGGGMGAISDRE
-91 TLLNGVPDPMM
+91 MEIFR
-102 SGVDTNPMQPLV
+102 DTMPSNPMQPLV

-158 VNNLAPKGAMTNIDA
+158 VNNLAPKGAMTDIDS
-173 EGMQRLM
+173 EVMQRLM

-301 EALLGG
+301 DALLGG

-387 GGGQQPTLEEIGA
+387 GGGQQLPEIEALPDGSYSVDGKIMGYSEMIDA
-400 TDPSTQ
+400 GLMDRSGNL
-406 VRIDRLRSEGMSDG
+406 VRSPLANLSNNDG
-420 QIMQNLQASGM
+420 
-431 VPQTGENFLSS
+431 NFLSS
-442 LMGPTQGSVSDYDP
+442 LMGPSQGSVLDYDP
-456 TTGRGQSRL
+456 ATGSGQSRL

-518 KDQKGVPLTPL
+518 KNQKGVPLTPL

-563 GMPALSGGRPT
+563 GMPALSGGSPR
-574 VAEGMVYQ
+574 
-582 PPEKRMMAQGGIM
+582 
-595 NLNGGGSTGF
+595 N
-605 AERMEVA
+605 
-612 DKLIDSLIPT
+612 
-622 RKETGAAIN
+622 AA
-631 EDERNL
+631 
-637 LNRYSIDRAVEAV
+637 Y
-650 PFVPNFIENLVQSD
+650 
-664 KYKDFESATMDFITP
+664 
-679 ALRHESGAAIT
+679 
-690 YDEINAMKKSLIP
+690 
-703 MPGDREEVIEA
+703 
-714 KSMARKNIINK
+714 
-725 MRSMNSDTQEP
+725 
-736 NKTKVFAPQRR
+736 
-747 YDGGIMNL
+747 GGIMNL

-781 EGGDMDATINIEN
+781 EGGDMDATINIEELSC
-794 FPVKDGQ
+794 KGW
-801 IDGPGTETSDDI
+801 SD
-813 PAMLSDGEF
+813 
-822 VMTAKAVK
+822 
-830 GAGAFN
+830 
-836 INDNN
+836 
-841 GILTLTPNG
+841 
-850 DPSRDSGTRVMYKLM
+850 
-865 EHFGK
+865 
-870 VA
+870 